1 MAYTPRVQPLPL
13 DLVQTVAFAGII
25 LFLGYG
31 LRRAIPILGK
41 VNIPA
46 PVCGGIP
53 VAGLLAVLYVA
64 GYQPL
69 KFDTLLQVP
78 FQNTFF
84 ASIGFAASL
93 KLLRRGGPLVLTFL
107 ILSIVVAALQ
117 NVVGATLAWAL
128 GQHPLMGVL
137 AGSATMAG
145 GPATGLAFAPL
156 FEEAGIQGAA
166 TLAVAAAI
174 AGIVSGGVIGG
185 PIGTYLIARTLRG
198 AGPGGPGTT
207 TLANLAEDQVPAPP
221 VQAPAGE
228 DVEAYVLMK
237 HLVLLLVTVGV
248 GIWVSGWL
256 TRLGVTL
263 PVYIG
268 AMLVAAAMRNLDD
281 VTGVFRLSLR
291 VIDDIGAIA
300 LALFLVMALM
310 TLRLWELAG
319 LAVPLLIILTAQ
331 VALVAVI
338 ATWVVPRL
346 MGRDYDAAVMA
357 GGFSGFMLG
366 TSANAMANMG
376 ALVERYGPA
385 PKAYLVV
392 PLVGAFF
399 IDFANAL
406 LITFFLNL
414 WR

>member
-1 MAYTPRVQPLPL
+1 MLPIPL
-13 DLVQTVAFAGII
+13 DLVQTAAFAGII

-31 LRRAIPILGK
+31 LRRAIPVLGK

-53 VAGLLAVLYVA
+53 VAGVLAVLYVA

-69 KFDTLLQVP
+69 KFDTALQVP

-93 KLLRRGGPLVLTFL
+93 TLLKRGGPLVLTFL
-107 ILSIVVAALQ
+107 VLSFVVAVLQ
-117 NVVGATLAWAL
+117 NVLGATLAWAL

-137 AGSATMAG
+137 AGSVTMAG

-156 FEEAGIQGAA
+156 FEQAGVPGAA

-174 AGIVSGGVIGG
+174 AGIVAGGVLGG
-185 PIGTYLIARTLRG
+185 PVATYLIEHKLRG
-198 AGPGGPGTT
+198 AGPGGPGSR
-207 TLANLAEDQVPAPP
+207 TLTNLAEDQVPNPPP
-221 VQAPAGE
+221 VAPAGE
-228 DVEAYVLMK
+228 DVESYVLLK
-237 HLVLLLVTVGV
+237 HLVLLLVTVGI
-248 GIWVSGWL
+248 GIWVGGWL
-256 TRLGVTL
+256 SRLGVTL
-263 PVYIG
+263 PAYIG
-268 AMLVAAAMRNLDD
+268 AMLVAALIRNLDD
-281 VTGVFRLSLR
+281 ATGVFGLSMR
-291 VIDDIGAIA
+291 VIDDIGGIA
-300 LALFLVMALM
+300 LALFLAMALM

-319 LAVPLLIILTAQ
+319 LAVPLLILLAAQ

-414 WR
+414 WS